1 MIFVNGFFVSG
12 SYLTQRSNSARKII
26 KKLAPGAHWTC
37 GNLGG
42 DLLKHVQS
50 AAHYRQ
56 HSQHLF
62 SLSPEVRDVQSRLE
76 KLTGFFL
83 GGWVES
89 MAAID
94 DYWYQK

>member
-1 MIFVNGFFVSG
+1 MIFVNGVFVSG
-12 SYLTQRSNSARKII
+12 SYLTQRSNSVRKII

-42 DLLKHVQS
+42 NLLKHVQS
-50 AAHYRQ
+50 AAHYHQ
-56 HSQHLF
+56 QSVLIQPF
-62 SLSPEVRDVQSRLE
+62 PPEVRDVQSRLE

-83 GGWVES
+83 SGWVES